1 MLNFEDIEKAWKRIK
16 GVAIQTPVIHSHFFS
31 QISGNEVYF
40 KLENLQ
46 RTGSFK
52 VRGAANKL
60 KVLKQKGKKEV
71 IAASAGNHAQGV
83 AFSAKL
89 LGIKAT
95 IVMPENATKEKILAT
110 KGYGGKVLLYGK
122 NFGEALEKALQI
134 SKEKGIEFIHPFD
147 DELIIAGQGT
157 VGLELVDKSFDYIF
171 VPVGGGGLISGM
183 SIALKEKT
191 DTKIIGVECKP
202 FASMAISLKKGKITR
217 VRPKK
222 IIADGIAVPEI
233 GRIPFEI
240 CKEYVDGVYAIDE
253 EYFRKA
259 VFLLLQ
265 RSKLVV
271 EGAGAAGVAFL
282 LSKEF
287 KKLKIKNRRICIVL
301 SGGNINMQELKK
313 LL

>member
-1 MLNFEDIEKAWKRIK
+1 MLNFDDIEKAWKRIK
-16 GVAIQTPVIHSHFFS
+16 GIAIQTPVIHSHFFS
-31 QISGNEVYF
+31 QISGNDVYF

-60 KVLKQKGKKEV
+60 KVLKQKRKEEV

-83 AFSAKL
+83 AFSAKV
-89 LGIKAT
+89 LGMKAT
-95 IVMPENATKEKILAT
+95 IVMPKNATKEKILAT
-110 KGYGGKVLLYGK
+110 KSYGGKIILYGK
-122 NFGEALEKALQI
+122 NLEQAIKKAVEI
-134 SKEKGIEFIHPFD
+134 SKQNNIEFIHPYD

-157 VGLELVDKSFDYIF
+157 IGLELADKSFDYVF

-183 SIALKEKT
+183 AIALKEQT

-202 FASMAISLKKGKITR
+202 FASMAISLKKGEITKVKPR
-217 VRPKK
+217 K

-233 GRIPFEI
+233 GKIPFEI

-253 EYFRKA
+253 KYFKKA
-259 VFLLLQ
+259 IFLLLQ

-287 KKLKIKNRRICIVL
+287 KKLKIKNRRICIVI
-301 SGGNINMQELKK
+301 SGGNINKDVLKR